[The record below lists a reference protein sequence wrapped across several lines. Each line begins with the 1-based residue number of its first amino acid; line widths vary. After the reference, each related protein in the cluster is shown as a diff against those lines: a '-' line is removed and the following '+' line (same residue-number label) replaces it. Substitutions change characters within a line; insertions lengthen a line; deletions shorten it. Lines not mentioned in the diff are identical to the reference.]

1 MHAAHAYPPRAHPP
15 SGAPQVI
22 ISAVLGRRSFLGGT
36 ARMEA
41 RSRHNGQKG
50 PEWATLPESKQHTQ
64 QIREVFH
71 KKRHWKELL
80 LPWVSGGLVA
90 LAVNSLP
97 IGFDETIVFAPLALF
112 GRAKEHRTLTLNLTL
127 TRTLSLT
134 LTLTRSSTSSTTRSP
149 SCTSCGRSRA
159 RPTATRA
166 CGCTRAPPSR

>member
-1 MHAAHAYPPRAHPP
+1 M
-15 SGAPQVI
+15 I

-64 QIREVFH
+64 QIREVFR
-71 KKRHWKELL
+71 KKRHWKELR

-112 GRAKEHRTLTLNLTL
+112 GHLKTGGAASMLRRPPW
-127 TRTLSLT
+127 RCP
-134 LTLTRSSTSSTTRSP
+134 SSAPAPAQGTP
-149 SCTSCGRSRA
+149 
-159 RPTATRA
+159 
-166 CGCTRAPPSR
+166 GCSGWR

>member
-1 MHAAHAYPPRAHPP
+1 MGRYSGDIGQLAPGGRLRARSARVPSSGAP
-15 SGAPQVI
+15 SSGAPQVI

-64 QIREVFH
+64 QIREVFR
-71 KKRHWKELL
+71 KKRHWKELR

-112 GRAKEHRTLTLNLTL
+112 GHLKTGGEDSMLRRPPW
-127 TRTLSLT
+127 RCP
-134 LTLTRSSTSSTTRSP
+134 SS
-149 SCTSCGRSRA
+149 
-159 RPTATRA
+159 
-166 CGCTRAPPSR
+166 